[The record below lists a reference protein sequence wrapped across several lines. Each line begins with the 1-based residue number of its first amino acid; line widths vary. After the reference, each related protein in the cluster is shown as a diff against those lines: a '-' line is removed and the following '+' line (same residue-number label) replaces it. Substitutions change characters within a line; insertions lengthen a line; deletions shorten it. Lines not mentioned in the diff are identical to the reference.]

1 MNWVEYLSQIF
12 RFAGVEITEDIRLYH
27 PGAEM
32 IYGVLNLV
40 KKTDPKIVKNF
51 ALLRVFL
58 FQAPDSDTS
67 TRKAFEDYYNAK
79 GYQLYPRWEYC
90 TRKLLDVID
99 TATLSYAITYDYQ
112 LYHYDINKISEAFT
126 LVQNIR
132 VDYNIALNVTKY
144 LKQEREFVPW
154 KAAFTS
160 LDYMYEMFV
169 RTAHFDKYKRY
180 LLDLLQDFYK
190 EIGFDER
197 ENDEQLVVYN
207 RFEVNN
213 RVCRLGV
220 RDCVINSIRQ
230 FETWKNSPYP
240 DHRNSISEN
249 LREIVYCTAISVGG
263 QAEWDFAWER
273 YLNANVENEK
283 ETLLMALGCSKEI
296 WILSR
301 YLEWAVTERSG
312 IRKHDS
318 ARVFAAVAN
327 NAIGQQLAYRF
338 LKTNW
343 NRLRT

>member
-1 MNWVEYLSQIF
+1 
-12 RFAGVEITEDIRLYH
+12 
-27 PGAEM
+27 
-32 IYGVLNLV
+32 
-40 KKTDPKIVKNF
+40 
-51 ALLRVFL
+51 
-58 FQAPDSDTS
+58 
-67 TRKAFEDYYNAK
+67 
-79 GYQLYPRWEYC
+79 
-90 TRKLLDVID
+90 
-99 TATLSYAITYDYQ
+99 
-112 LYHYDINKISEAFT
+112 
-126 LVQNIR
+126 
-132 VDYNIALNVTKY
+132 
-144 LKQEREFVPW
+144 
-154 KAAFTS
+154 
-160 LDYMYEMFV
+160 
-169 RTAHFDKYKRY
+169 
-180 LLDLLQDFYK
+180 LDLLQDVYK